1 MSKTISKNI
10 LLEPELRPLQHA
22 GERTSRGKSM
32 GWWSAPENPDM
43 MVGDAVLDSVRHFL
57 RDFSREYQEDLSR
70 KPTLQELEY
79 ALNLAFKVNVDS
91 DILDGVDELEIKQV
105 VLKTAK
111 RPKKHKVSVGD
122 IFAYKLEDGRFGFGR
137 VVADAS
143 VGAFAEIFD
152 YFAEQPVF
160 DYTKIDTWLVTP
172 VPIESYSLLE
182 TRSIGNW
189 RIIGHTPDFVLGP
202 KYKTLRYVYGSSPNT
217 LMWKDMEGKT
227 GSISPAE
234 AEGLPPYIGL
244 DDYLFEQHIA
254 SHVPPRKP
262 VK

>member
-1 MSKTISKNI
+1 
-10 LLEPELRPLQHA
+10 
-22 GERTSRGKSM
+22 M
-32 GWWSAPENPDM
+32 GWWNAPENPDIM
-43 MVGDAVLDSVRHFL
+43 IGDAVLDSVRHFL

-111 RPKKHKVSVGD
+111 RPKKHKVSPGD

-160 DYTKIDTWLVTP
+160 DYTKIDTWLVPP

-182 TRSIGNW
+182 TRSIGDW

-202 KYKTLRYVYGSSPNT
+202 KYKALRYVYGSNPNT
-217 LMWKDMEGKT
+217 LMWQDMEGKT
-227 GSISPAE
+227 GALTPAE
-234 AEGLPPYIGL
+234 AERLPRYVGL

-262 VK
+262 AK